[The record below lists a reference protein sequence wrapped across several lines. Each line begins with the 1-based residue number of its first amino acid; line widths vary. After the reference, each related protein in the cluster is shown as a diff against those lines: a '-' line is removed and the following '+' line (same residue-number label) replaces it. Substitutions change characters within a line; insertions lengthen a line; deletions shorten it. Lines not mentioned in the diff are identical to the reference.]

1 MEIVDFLLTP
11 FHVVWGVWCVVVWY
25 GVVCCSVAY
34 CGVVRG
40 GMVCCSVVY
49 CGVVWCAVVDSWWRI
64 NGSWYWLMI
73 YRRC

>member
-49 CGVVWCAVVDSWWRI
+49 
-64 NGSWYWLMI
+64 
-73 YRRC
+73 